1 MKTGTRAYYKV
12 IHEFDSNFDYGT
24 NIQKRYQN
32 CLSLL
37 KKDDVFS
44 QTDFL
49 EKNHDSLGIR
59 GKLKPDSAK
68 IILNVSIKIARELG
82 LLERIDN
89 STTISFK
96 DFCKLETVNYFAQQ
110 LRGSKLR
117 FIKDDK

>member
-24 NIQKRYQN
+24 NIQNRYQN

-68 IILNVSIKIARELG
+68 IILNVSIKIAKEIG
-82 LLERIDN
+82 LLERADTKN
-89 STTISFK
+89 TTPFK
-96 DFCKLETVNYFAQQ
+96 DFCNLEFYFKTCIFH
-110 LRGSKLR
+110 R
-117 FIKDDK
+117 